1 MNQLI
6 VIDNTKIKQ
15 DSQGRY
21 CLNDLHRASGGN
33 PIHAPSQFLRLKGT
47 KDFVSVL
54 DNHNANLHS
63 ALEIINGGTN
73 QGCYAVEKLVYKYAA
88 WINPEFEVKVYD
100 TFDKVVKGKLQQNPT
115 ALLPQNY
122 AAALR
127 ELAESVEREEVLKLE
142 NKQQADCI
150 EAMSNYFRAGM
161 TAPQFVKGLNGVNST
176 QINAFL
182 QKKNWLYRDQR
193 GEWRVTSYARDV
205 YMTEEVNEFTP
216 HGCDP
221 IIKYKPTLLKKGAAK
236 LYEWYAKGLLPMK
249 TTWNGKFI
257 QEKVAA

>member
-54 DNHNANLHS
+54 DNHNANMHS

-73 QGCYAVEKLVYKYAA
+73 QGCYAIEKLVYKYAA

-100 TFDKVVKGKLQQNPT
+100 TFDKVVKGKLQPNQTTLIPQSFSE
-115 ALLPQNY
+115 ALML
-122 AAALR
+122 AAQYYR
-127 ELAESVEREEVLKLE
+127 RKKSKTRQKLKHL
-142 NKQQADCI
+142 
-150 EAMSNYFRAGM
+150 
-161 TAPQFVKGLNGVNST
+161 TV
-176 QINAFL
+176 
-182 QKKNWLYRDQR
+182 
-193 GEWRVTSYARDV
+193 
-205 YMTEEVNEFTP
+205 
-216 HGCDP
+216 
-221 IIKYKPTLLKKGAAK
+221 
-236 LYEWYAKGLLPMK
+236 
-249 TTWNGKFI
+249 
-257 QEKVAA
+257 

>member
-54 DNHNANLHS
+54 DSHNVNMHS

-73 QGCYAVEKLVYKYAA
+73 QGCYAAEKLVYKYAA

-100 TFDKVVKGKLQQNPT
+100 TFDKVVKGKLQPNQT
-115 ALLPQNY
+115 ALIPQSFSEALML
-122 AAALR
+122 AAQLQAEKEQNAPKVEAFDR
-127 ELAESVEREEVLKLE
+127 LATATEGAMNLTNAAKHLQMQPRAFNQFLFANGWIYKRTVGSACLAYQDKL
-142 NKQQADCI
+142 
-150 EAMSNYFRAGM
+150 
-161 TAPQFVKGLNGVNST
+161 
-176 QINAFL
+176 
-182 QKKNWLYRDQR
+182 QR
-193 GEWRVTSYARDV
+193 GYLEHKAHPVTQPDG
-205 YMTEEVNEFTP
+205 TEKIYPQVLVT
-216 HGCDP
+216 
-221 IIKYKPTLLKKGAAK
+221 
-236 LYEWYAKGLLPMK
+236 AKGLAKLSTMLNK
-249 TTWNGKFI
+249 
-257 QEKVAA
+257 AAA

>member
-1 MNQLI
+1 MVNYTHKEFLMNQLI

-88 WINPEFEVKVYD
+88 WINTEFEVKVYD
-100 TFDKVVKGKLQQNPT
+100 TFDKVVKGKLRPNQTSLIPQSFSEALMLAAQLQAEKEQNAPKVEAFDRLAT
-115 ALLPQNY
+115 AT
-122 AAALR
+122 
-127 ELAESVEREEVLKLE
+127 EG
-142 NKQQADCI
+142 
-150 EAMSNYFRAGM
+150 AMNL
-161 TAPQFVKGLNGVNST
+161 TN
-176 QINAFL
+176 
-182 QKKNWLYRDQR
+182 
-193 GEWRVTSYARDV
+193 
-205 YMTEEVNEFTP
+205 
-216 HGCDP
+216 
-221 IIKYKPTLLKKGAAK
+221 AAK
-236 LYEWYAKGLLPMK
+236 HLQMQPRAFNQFLFAHGWIYKRTVGSAWIAYQDKLQHGYLEHKAHSVTQPDGTEKIYPQVLVTAKGLAKLSTMLNK
-249 TTWNGKFI
+249 
-257 QEKVAA
+257 EVAA

>member
-1 MNQLI
+1 MVNYTHKEFLMNQLI

-88 WINPEFEVKVYD
+88 WINTEFEVKVYD
-100 TFDKVVKGKLQQNPT
+100 TFDKVVKGKLRPNQTSLIPQSFSEALMLAAQLQAEKEQNAPKVEAFDRLAT
-115 ALLPQNY
+115 AT
-122 AAALR
+122 
-127 ELAESVEREEVLKLE
+127 EG
-142 NKQQADCI
+142 
-150 EAMSNYFRAGM
+150 AMNL
-161 TAPQFVKGLNGVNST
+161 TN
-176 QINAFL
+176 
-182 QKKNWLYRDQR
+182 
-193 GEWRVTSYARDV
+193 
-205 YMTEEVNEFTP
+205 
-216 HGCDP
+216 
-221 IIKYKPTLLKKGAAK
+221 AAK
-236 LYEWYAKGLLPMK
+236 HLQMQPRAFNQFLFAHGWIYKRTVGSAWIVYQDKLQHGYLEHKAHSVTQPDGTEKIYPQVLVTAKGLAKLSTMLNK
-249 TTWNGKFI
+249 
-257 QEKVAA
+257 EVAA